1 MRSSKQ
7 FKKFRLEQRTVGGKQ
22 KQREILR
29 ASEKWNINYR
39 WRKEYPR
46 GMERLAGV
54 VQGRLQKLCQGVQH
68 HLGLSFSGWNKVSR
82 DPTVGLLRG
91 KTVHNQYSVTLG
103 HEKIP

>member
-7 FKKFRLEQRTVGGKQ
+7 FKDLRLEQRTVGEKQ
-22 KQREILR
+22 KQK
-29 ASEKWNINYR
+29 SSGHQKKWNINYR

-54 VQGRLQKLCQGVQH
+54 VQGRLRKLCQGVQH
-68 HLGLSFSGWNKVSR
+68 HLGLSFSGWNKVSQ